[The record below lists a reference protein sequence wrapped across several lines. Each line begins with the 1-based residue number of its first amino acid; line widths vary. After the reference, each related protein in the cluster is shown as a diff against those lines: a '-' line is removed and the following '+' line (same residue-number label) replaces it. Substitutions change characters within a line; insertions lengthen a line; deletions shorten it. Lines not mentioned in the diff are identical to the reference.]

1 MTTSAEHIRFAD
13 LGDIEAYAAGIP
25 AAWNECRE
33 TGHNLRPLDANPVE
47 GGGWERTRRCSRCR
61 AVRTDVLDS
70 NFLILQSSYKYPD
83 GYQMEKGHGRISSEG
98 RSIFRG
104 ANVLA
109 EARRASGRKH

>member
-33 TGHNLRPLDANPVE
+33 TGHNLRPYDVNPLE
-47 GGGWERTRRCSRCR
+47 GGGYERIRRCSRCR
-61 AVRTDVLDS
+61 ALRTDTLDRD
-70 NFLILQSSYKYPD
+70 FTILHYSYKYPE
-83 GYQMEKGHGRISSEG
+83 GYQMEKGHGRVSSEG
-98 RSIFRG
+98 RAVFRG